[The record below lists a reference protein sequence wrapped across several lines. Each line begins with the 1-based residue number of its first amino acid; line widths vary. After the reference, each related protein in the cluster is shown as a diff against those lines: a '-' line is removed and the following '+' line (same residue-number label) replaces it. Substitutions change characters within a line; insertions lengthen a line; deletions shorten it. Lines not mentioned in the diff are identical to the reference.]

1 MGLTIKPN
9 NKITQEMKLLVDK
22 LEIRLVSNRIYD
34 LFTCEMTRVYKIVY
48 KYGIEY
54 ISKNDFEELKK
65 LGLTICEYDD

>member
-1 MGLTIKPN
+1 MSLTIKPN
-9 NKITQEMKLLVDK
+9 NKISQEMKLLVDK

-48 KYGIEY
+48 KDGIEY

-65 LGLTICEYDD
+65 LGLTVCEYDD